1 MATETLIRSKARA
14 ILEKEGFHLWCPS
27 KVRYQETDI
36 FGIYDGLA
44 IKDSELRFI
53 QWTSKSNIRARE
65 KKIHAFFA
73 KYNCFIPCEV
83 WGWDE
88 IKKEFVVIQI

>member
-1 MATETLIRSKARA
+1 MATEKLIRTKARE

-27 KVRYQETDI
+27 KVRYKETDI

-65 KKIHAFFA
+65 KKIHAFFTEH
-73 KYNCFIPCEV
+73 NCFIPCEV

-88 IKKEFVVIQI
+88 IKKEFIIIHI

>member
-53 QWTSKSNIRARE
+53 QWTTKHNMKARE
-65 KKIHAFFA
+65 KKIQSFF
-73 KYNCFIPCEV
+73 KEHNCFIPCEV

-88 IKKEFVVIQI
+88 KSKGFFITNI